1 MNYLVNIAN
10 IIIKLELVND
20 QDILPMASRF
30 FLSNGGK
37 PDITIQ
43 VNVVKNVNNSK
54 RLIPDVQTS
63 AWTMANI
70 DGQKKFEFLDNG
82 ITTAQML
89 VNEDYTQITLD
100 ISRSSL
106 HDIMPPIYVMVP
118 IISGFLLLKRN
129 GFFIHGALVR
139 INGQGVLLTGKSG
152 AGKSTLSSLFN
163 ACGHK
168 KIGDDRLILTQS
180 TNGRTVAY
188 STPFDLK
195 MESLVNESCEIHSI
209 LFLEHSAD
217 EFNSITKFENK
228 EAINKIIYTNFLPL
242 FAMDKF
248 ADHVA
253 MCYEILRS
261 IPMFSYAF
269 IPNTSSV
276 FFLNEMLNK
285 C

>member
-1 MNYLVNIAN
+1 MEYQLLENRSKSNFRLIFRKKANAIIADIKRLVEDVRKDFLLNLEITTSLLNGCVKQPSEYTRLSIKEQGDHMNYLVNIAN

-106 HDIMPPIYVMVP
+106 HEIKP
-118 IISGFLLLKRN
+118 IIQIYPISPVFSRFM
-129 GFFIHGALVR
+129 GFF
-139 INGQGVLLTGKSG
+139 
-152 AGKSTLSSLFN
+152 F
-163 ACGHK
+163 
-168 KIGDDRLILTQS
+168 
-180 TNGRTVAY
+180 Y
-188 STPFDLK
+188 P
-195 MESLVNESCEIHSI
+195 
-209 LFLEHSAD
+209 
-217 EFNSITKFENK
+217 
-228 EAINKIIYTNFLPL
+228 
-242 FAMDKF
+242 
-248 ADHVA
+248 
-253 MCYEILRS
+253 
-261 IPMFSYAF
+261 
-269 IPNTSSV
+269 
-276 FFLNEMLNK
+276 FFLNPH
-285 C
+285 